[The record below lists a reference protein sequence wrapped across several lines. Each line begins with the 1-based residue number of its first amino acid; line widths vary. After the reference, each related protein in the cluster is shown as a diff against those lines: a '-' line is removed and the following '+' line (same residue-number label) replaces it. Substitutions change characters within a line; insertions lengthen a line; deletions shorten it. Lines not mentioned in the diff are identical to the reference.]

1 MVYDRD
7 YEEKNLKEVL
17 EKYKEVIEDL
27 SLQLKSLNNKQTV
40 DYDVLYD
47 MIRKNHRRSEKN
59 AKKTRIK

>member
-27 SLQLKSLNNKQTV
+27 SLQLNYYNILDKIYFNIESLVHDLWN
-40 DYDVLYD
+40 
-47 MIRKNHRRSEKN
+47 
-59 AKKTRIK
+59 